1 VISDFEKLKF
11 CRDEVKHEFGLLAMR
26 STILVTCQSFL
37 VVPLAILAA
46 AADMRG
52 VLPYIYLIAG
62 LGIFVVVI
70 LRRPIDAAH
79 RILNF
84 WMVKQRQ
91 IIRSSNELD
100 DIATDRDR
108 IPDAD
113 RNITRDRDHVWSLAF
128 GVYGP
133 WAFLVFWVLIIVY
146 TTIRAVGLT

>member
-37 VVPLAILAA
+37 VVPMSILAA
-46 AADMRG
+46 ASDQRG
-52 VLPYIYLIAG
+52 VLAFIYLIAA
-62 LGIFVVVI
+62 LGIFVVLI
-70 LRRPIDAAH
+70 LKRPIDAAH

-91 IIRSSNELD
+91 IIRSSVELD

-108 IPDAD
+108 IHDAD
-113 RNITRDRDHVWSLAF
+113 RDIGRDRDHVRSLAF

-133 WAFLVFWVLIIVY
+133 WAFLAFWVLVILL
-146 TTIRAVGLT
+146 TTLRVLHLL